1 LADHHHDLRVT
12 SFSTMNLF
20 ATQPS
25 TLGAIRRWAKD
36 ELTDLP
42 RVIVGDIL
50 LVVTELVTNAY
61 EHGGGPRRVRL
72 TRHDAPLR
80 VTVEVEDVSARTPT
94 VGKSRFGP
102 DHHRGRGLVLVA
114 RLAAEWG
121 VTPQLEG
128 KTVWARFS

>member
-1 LADHHHDLRVT
+1 
-12 SFSTMNLF
+12 MNLF

-25 TLGAIRRWAKD
+25 TLGAIRRWAKA

-42 RVIVGDIL
+42 RTVVGDIL

-61 EHGGGPRRVRL
+61 EHGGGPCRIRL
-72 TRHDAPLR
+72 TRHDGPLL
-80 VTVEVEDVSARTPT
+80 VTVEVDDASDRTPT
-94 VGKSRFGP
+94 IGRSRFGA
-102 DHHRGRGLVLVA
+102 DHHRGRGMTLVA